1 MTCFYV
7 FNHGFIINKEVY
19 FFYVFSLKF
28 NGEYFGNVVT
38 YDKEIREWETSSE
51 KAEYVRKN
59 QTGLAFGG
67 RSGIAE

>member
-1 MTCFYV
+1 
-7 FNHGFIINKEVY
+7 
-19 FFYVFSLKF
+19 LKF